1 MKKIILPL
9 ILALFSVSGVVAQ
22 QNPADA
28 PATKEDIQ
36 RYLEVTHSREMV
48 KQIFDVMAKN
58 IRDIT
63 HDRITKEHSA
73 LPPDAE
79 ERMNKKTDEMLKNMP
94 IDDMF
99 DVMISVYQKHWTKGD
114 VDNLVAFYST
124 PTGKKV
130 LAEMPQTMAESMQ
143 AMRPI
148 MLKHIDTMKQ
158 NVDQQL
164 AELKREYKVGQ
175 AKKAE
180 PVSN

>member
-1 MKKIILPL
+1 MKKITLTL
-9 ILALFSVSGVVAQ
+9 TLALFFVSGVVAQ

-36 RYLEVTHSREMV
+36 RYLGVTRSREML
-48 KQIFDVMAKN
+48 KQIFDVTAKS

-63 HDRITKEHSA
+63 HDRIAKEHSA

-79 ERMNKKTDEMLKNMP
+79 ERMKEKADEMLKNIP
-94 IDDMF
+94 IDEMV

-130 LAEMPQTMAESMQ
+130 LAETPQTMAESMQ
-143 AMRPI
+143 AMRPV
-148 MLKHIDTMKQ
+148 MLKHIGSMKQ

-164 AELKREYKVGQ
+164 AELEKEYKVGL

-180 PVSN
+180 PVAN